1 MLIHLSKKC
10 DVSKKKCDISKVYSS
25 EKRDIIKQVLRHVA
39 VEVKLETM
47 TDRLTNASSNRPT
60 TNMRGHVKI
69 SLQTNKDDNE
79 RGTIS
84 YTIRHEASTT
94 GYSFPLSVVFRQSVV
109 TVELLNALRN
119 HV

>member
-1 MLIHLSKKC
+1 MRQLFAFTT
-10 DVSKKKCDISKVYSS
+10 VY
-25 EKRDIIKQVLRHVA
+25 KQQLFATSYPIEAWR
-39 VEVKLETM
+39 VKLETM

-60 TNMRGHVKI
+60 TNMRGHGEI

-84 YTIRHEASTT
+84 NTIRHEASTT